1 MSYIYSIIKV
11 VEHDELPVTEGKVTV
26 SKQDFKNYK
35 DALNFV
41 TEDIVKLNFSD
52 KRHLSLD
59 SNDEEGKEY
68 IRATLQLNN
77 GFILWKLEKIFIG
90 DPFKIFANNEAPF
103 RLKEFFHLT
112 DEQIEEHKDA
122 VASVIYDVLNECESL
137 YDDLDSN
144 IQEYLEDN
152 NIEIDYGK

>member
-1 MSYIYSIIKV
+1 MKYIYSIITV
-11 VEHDELPVTEGKVTV
+11 VDHDEFPVTEGKLVV
-26 SKQDFKNYK
+26 GKKDFDSYET
-35 DALNFV
+35 ALSFV
-41 TEDIVKLNFSD
+41 IGDIAKLNFKE
-52 KRHLSLD
+52 KRHLSLE

-77 GFILWKLEKIFIG
+77 GFVLWKLEKTCIE
-90 DPFKIFANNEAPF
+90 DPFEIFAKDEAPF

-122 VASVIYDVLNECESL
+122 VASIIYNVLNECESL

-144 IQEYLEDN
+144 IREYLEDN